1 MLKRKS
7 LALLGVSFGATV
19 AAMASTYMLEDGVN
33 YNSSPY
39 VNPLTN
45 AYYWISEDS
54 GARAGDAGEALPSG
68 HDYVM
73 AFDTAKFVRTTMDR
87 AALVDEWLFPGESM
101 RLGDASRG
109 GTVLFLHYP
118 RLYNKLMN
126 RYAWGNLILDS
137 GAYIFNSARGGVY
150 AIDAEISVTSADSNP
165 FQMACSYSGCRV
177 DLTGSISSGAGCRL
191 VIGGESAAYRQRGNY
206 EAPTNHTWAIA
217 SSLSQYHGTLAF
229 SNVYDI
235 VATHGVAAIRA
246 IFSSQTMPGTLV
258 APDRM
263 SIGLNAET
271 DAFCVGT
278 LSGGSGVFFDMP
290 VSPQSFASIR
300 ATESFSLAG
309 PATVYLRGAFDI
321 DTPGRHE
328 YTLLTVPKASAEA
341 LGLVSVSVD
350 GVDNARDAYRTEVV
364 CVTNELDET
373 VSLAYVIEG
382 FPADAIYLTTG
393 DSGLK
398 DNKDANL
405 AQMSTAMTNANS
417 WSDLRIPH
425 ENATYFLRKYNGKS
439 VSLRGHQT
447 EDMDFPGDGLVVCN
461 GCSLLPTRQSTFKK
475 LCLLDGSA
483 INVPNVLWFGIY
495 GPIETPSGTV
505 TFRRHAGRAVD
516 ITGDITGGATL
527 DFIGWNATSSPSGI
541 YALKGLNTNF
551 TGRIRVAEN
560 TSITPDYAT
569 AYQTLEIERWEN
581 IGGKLPAFVPAA
593 LELSRCGILKATS
606 SMTWPMEINRGIYI
620 GDRGRIATKD
630 AKTVLTLDT
639 MVTVSGEWSISGEGT
654 VALRRA
660 VSIAEDAVAPTLD
673 LAAGTLRIENADAVN
688 GLTLNVSNGVSIVFI
703 CDLSDSERTCWG
715 IRNLSDK
722 PFSLGEGLSKLP
734 VKLDIS
740 LSEDDERG
748 SHAFGLVTVKDSA
761 ADAVEAIL
769 PTADE
774 LTPHRFFGA
783 IERRSN
789 AEDGTV
795 TFVLRM
801 ALNGTKVIIR

>member
-1 MLKRKS
+1 M
-7 LALLGVSFGATV
+7 SFSVTIV
-19 AAMASTYMLEDGVN
+19 AVASTYRLEDGVN

-45 AYYWISEDS
+45 AYYWVSDDS

-73 AFDTAKFVRTTMDR
+73 AFDKAKFVRATLDS
-87 AALVDEWLFPGESM
+87 AALFDEWRFPGESM
-101 RLGDASRG
+101 SLGDASRG
-109 GTVLFLHYP
+109 GTVWFLHYP
-118 RLYNKLMN
+118 RLYNKFAN

-137 GAYIFNSARGGVY
+137 GAYIFNSARLASYSV
-150 AIDAEISVTSADSNP
+150 DADISVMSADSKP
-165 FQMACSYSGCRV
+165 FQMACSYSNCRV
-177 DLTGSISSGAGCRL
+177 DLTGAISSEADCQL
-191 VIGGESAAYRQRGNY
+191 VIGGESAAYKQTDSH
-206 EAPTNHTWAIA
+206 EIPTNNTWAIA
-217 SSLSQYHGTLAF
+217 SSLSQYHGTLVF
-229 SNVYDI
+229 SNVYNI
-235 VATHGVAAIRA
+235 VATREVAAIRA

-258 APDRM
+258 VPDRM

-271 DAFCVGT
+271 DAFCVGRF
-278 LSGGSGVFFDMP
+278 SGGNGIFFDMP
-290 VSPQSFASIR
+290 VSSQSFASIR

-309 PATVYLRGAFDI
+309 PATVYLRGTFDI

-341 LGLVSVSVD
+341 LELVSVSVD
-350 GVDNARDAYRTEVV
+350 GVDNARDAYRTEVM

-382 FPADAIYLTTG
+382 FPADAIYLTTS
-393 DSGLK
+393 DSGSK

-483 INVPNVLWFGIY
+483 INVPNVLRFGIY

-505 TFRRHAGRAVD
+505 TFRRHAGRAVN
-516 ITGDITGGATL
+516 IMGDITGGATL

-551 TGRIRVAEN
+551 TGRIRVGEN

-639 MVTVSGEWSISGEGT
+639 MVTVAGEWSISGEGT

-673 LAAGTLRIENADAVN
+673 LTAGTLRIENADAVN
-688 GLTLNVSNGVSIVFI
+688 GLTLNVSNGVSIVFA
-703 CDLSDSERTCWG
+703 CDLSDSERTRWG
-715 IRNLSDK
+715 IRNLSEK

-734 VKLDIS
+734 VKLDFS
-740 LSEDDERG
+740 LSKADERG